1 VKQELS
7 RQGIGASEISTVCG
21 MNPFQSPWDLW
32 QTKIGEREPFEGN
45 AMTDWGHRLEPV
57 IRQAYVDQTGAVVYV
72 PMESIFSK
80 ETPWARATPDGIV
93 LSSPIGDPSR
103 DIWQHL
109 LQIKNVGFWVGRD
122 WEQAP
127 PAYVQLQEQWE
138 LYVTGLQRADVAALV
153 AGNDFRVFTIHRD
166 DKVIRDLLAIATDFW
181 RRVEQRIPPE
191 IDNSEA
197 CKEHFEK
204 RFAKANAVEL
214 VATSE
219 IESLFEQWRTHAKTV
234 KAASK
239 EVERIRNVVRSHF
252 AEAQADRIISSIGV
266 AKLDVNHKLLAPK
279 EWAKDVA

>member
-21 MNPFQSPWDLW
+21 MNPFSSPWDLW
-32 QTKIGEREPFEGN
+32 SRRIGEAPDIEQNEPME
-45 AMTDWGHRLEPV
+45 WGHRLEPA
-57 IRQAYVDQTGAVVYV
+57 IRQKFADETGWTIEV
-72 PMESIFSK
+72 PKESLFHPEIK
-80 ETPWARATPDGIV
+80 WARATPDGV
-93 LSSPIGDPSR
+93 VFGPERIG
-103 DIWQHL
+103 L
-109 LQIKNVGFWVGRD
+109 LQIKNVSYWVGRE
-122 WEQAP
+122 WQNSP
-127 PAYVQLQEQWE
+127 PPYVQLQVQWE
-138 LYVTGLQRADVAALV
+138 MLVTGDSRTDVACLI
-153 AGNDFRVFTIHRD
+153 GGSDYQCFTIHRD
-166 DKVIRDLLAIATDFW
+166 DSTIASLVKIASDFW
-181 RRVEQRIPPE
+181 RRIETRTPPT